1 MAYKFRL
8 PEMGEGLTE
17 GDIASFLV
25 KEGDQVK
32 DGDPLVEIQTDKSTT
47 QLVSPVAGT
56 IKKIEAKEDDHVEKG
71 NDLVLIDDGKDG
83 VSTNV
88 EDEDAEDADDS
99 ADDTAAEESSAPV
112 ESEAPA
118 ASSAPAPAPKQG
130 GVAPLAEPN
139 KLVMA
144 MPSVRQYARDKGVD
158 ISLVQPS
165 GNHGQVLKEDI
176 DNFNGAAASGPAA
189 SAPAANATVAASA
202 PAAGNT
208 IKPYEG
214 AGKDAETREPLSKM
228 RQIIAKNMRESAD
241 ISPMVTVFAN
251 AEVSKMMANR
261 KKYKPVAADQ
271 GIHLTFLPYVVK
283 ALIAMMKKYP
293 EFNSS
298 IDDST
303 QELVQKHYYNIGIAT
318 STDHGLYNPN
328 IKNADSK
335 SMFEIAKEISDNA
348 EAAEENKLSPESMVH
363 GCMTISNIGS
373 MRGGW
378 FTPIINQPEVAIL
391 GMGTIATEPVVN
403 ADGEIVVGHNM
414 KLSLTVDHRLIDGAL
429 ATEALNYLKKLLE
442 DPELLMMEG

>member
-25 KEGDQVK
+25 KEGDQIK
-32 DGDPLVEIQTDKSTT
+32 ADDPLVEIQTDKSTT
-47 QLVSPVAGT
+47 QLVSPVDGT
-56 IKKIEAKEDDHVEKG
+56 VTKLDAKEDDHVEKG
-71 NDLVLIDDGKDG
+71 DDLVEIDDGKDG

-88 EDEDAEDADDS
+88 EADDDEDAGDDS
-99 ADDTAAEESSAPV
+99 ADEAPAEEESSAPA
-112 ESEAPA
+112 ESAAPA
-118 ASSAPAPAPKQG
+118 KPAAPAKG

-176 DNFNGAAASGPAA
+176 DNFNGAAASAPAA
-189 SAPAANATVAASA
+189 SAETAAAA
-202 PAAGNT
+202 PKAGNT
-208 IKPYEG
+208 ITPYTG
-214 AGKDAETREPLSKM
+214 AGEDAETREPLSNM
-228 RQIIAKNMRESAD
+228 RKIIAKNMRDSVD

-251 AEVSKMMANR
+251 AEVSKLMANR
-261 KKYKPVAADQ
+261 KKYKPVAAEQ

-303 QELVQKHYYNIGIAT
+303 HELVQKHYYNIGIAT

-348 EAAEENKLSPESMVH
+348 QAAEDNKLSPDSMAH

-403 ADGEIVVGHNM
+403 DEGEIVVGHNM

>member
-88 EDEDAEDADDS
+88 DSEDAEDADDG
-99 ADDTAAEESSAPV
+99 ADDTAAEESSAPA

-118 ASSAPAPAPKQG
+118 ASSEPAPAPKQG

-176 DNFNGAAASGPAA
+176 DNFNGAAAS
-189 SAPAANATVAASA
+189 APAANTASTAASA
-202 PAAGNT
+202 PAAGNA

-228 RQIIAKNMRESAD
+228 RQIIAKNMRDSVD

-261 KKYKPVAADQ
+261 KKYKAIAADQ

-348 EAAEENKLSPESMVH
+348 EAAEENKLSPDSMAH

-391 GMGTIATEPVVN
+391 GMGTIATEPIVN

>member
-88 EDEDAEDADDS
+88 DAEDADDS
-99 ADDTAAEESSAPV
+99 ADDTAAEESSAPA

-118 ASSAPAPAPKQG
+118 ASSEPAPAPKQG

-165 GNHGQVLKEDI
+165 GNHGQVLKIDI
-176 DNFNGAAASGPAA
+176 DNFNGNAA
-189 SAPAANATVAASA
+189 SAPAAAATAPAASA

-228 RQIIAKNMRESAD
+228 RQIIAKNMRDSVD

-261 KKYKPVAADQ
+261 KKYKAIAADQ

-348 EAAEENKLSPESMVH
+348 EAAEENKLSPDSMAH

-391 GMGTIATEPVVN
+391 GMGTIATEPIVN

>member
-25 KEGDQVK
+25 KEGDQIK
-32 DGDPLVEIQTDKSTT
+32 ADDPLVEVQTDKSTT
-47 QLVSPVAGT
+47 QLVSPVDGT
-56 IKKIEAKEDDHVEKG
+56 VTKLDAKEDDHVEKG
-71 NDLVLIDDGKDG
+71 DDLVEIDDGKDG

-88 EDEDAEDADDS
+88 EADDDDADAGDDS
-99 ADDTAAEESSAPV
+99 ADEAPAEEESSAPA
-112 ESEAPA
+112 ESAAPA
-118 ASSAPAPAPKQG
+118 KPAAPAKG
-130 GVAPLAEPN
+130 GVAPLAQPN

-176 DNFNGAAASGPAA
+176 DNFNGAAAS
-189 SAPAANATVAASA
+189 APVAASEAAAAA
-202 PAAGNT
+202 PKAGNT
-208 IKPYEG
+208 ITPYTG
-214 AGKDAETREPLSKM
+214 AGQDAETREPLSNM
-228 RQIIAKNMRESAD
+228 RKIIAKNMRDSVD

-251 AEVSKMMANR
+251 AEVSKLMANR
-261 KKYKPVAADQ
+261 KKYKPVAAEQ

-303 QELVQKHYYNIGIAT
+303 HELVQKHYYNIGIAT

-348 EAAEENKLSPESMVH
+348 QAAEDNKLSPDSMVH

-403 ADGEIVVGHNM
+403 DEGEIVVGHNM

>member
-88 EDEDAEDADDS
+88 DSEDAEDADES
-99 ADDTAAEESSAPV
+99 ANDTAAEESSAPA
-112 ESEAPA
+112 ESETPA
-118 ASSAPAPAPKQG
+118 ASSEPAPAPKQG

-176 DNFNGAAASGPAA
+176 DNFNGAAAS
-189 SAPAANATVAASA
+189 APAANTATAAASA

-261 KKYKPVAADQ
+261 KKYKAVVADQ

-348 EAAEENKLSPESMVH
+348 QAAEDNKLSPESMAH
-363 GCMTISNIGS
+363 GCITISNIGS

>member
-88 EDEDAEDADDS
+88 DSEDAEDADDG
-99 ADDTAAEESSAPV
+99 ADDTVAEESSAPA

-118 ASSAPAPAPKQG
+118 ASSEPAPAPKQG

-176 DNFNGAAASGPAA
+176 DNFNGAAAS
-189 SAPAANATVAASA
+189 APAANTASTAASA
-202 PAAGNT
+202 PAAGNA

-228 RQIIAKNMRESAD
+228 RQIIAKNMRDSVD

-261 KKYKPVAADQ
+261 KKYKAIAADQ

-348 EAAEENKLSPESMVH
+348 EAAEENKLSPDSMAH

-391 GMGTIATEPVVN
+391 GMGTIATEPIVN

>member
-1 MAYKFRL
+1 M
-8 PEMGEGLTE
+8 
-17 GDIASFLV
+17 
-25 KEGDQVK
+25 
-32 DGDPLVEIQTDKSTT
+32 
-47 QLVSPVAGT
+47 
-56 IKKIEAKEDDHVEKG
+56 G
-71 NDLVLIDDGKDG
+71 NDLVLIDDGKDE

-176 DNFNGAAASGPAA
+176 DNFNGAAAS
-189 SAPAANATVAASA
+189 APAANATVAASA

-214 AGKDAETREPLSKM
+214 AGKDDETREPLSKM

-271 GIHLTFLPYVVK
+271 GIHLTFLPM
-283 ALIAMMKKYP
+283 L
-293 EFNSS
+293 
-298 IDDST
+298 
-303 QELVQKHYYNIGIAT
+303 
-318 STDHGLYNPN
+318 
-328 IKNADSK
+328 
-335 SMFEIAKEISDNA
+335 
-348 EAAEENKLSPESMVH
+348 
-363 GCMTISNIGS
+363 
-373 MRGGW
+373 
-378 FTPIINQPEVAIL
+378 
-391 GMGTIATEPVVN
+391 
-403 ADGEIVVGHNM
+403 
-414 KLSLTVDHRLIDGAL
+414 
-429 ATEALNYLKKLLE
+429 
-442 DPELLMMEG
+442 

>member
-88 EDEDAEDADDS
+88 DSEDAEDADDS
-99 ADDTAAEESSAPV
+99 ANDTAAEESSAPA
-112 ESEAPA
+112 ESETPA
-118 ASSAPAPAPKQG
+118 ASSEPAPAPKQG

-176 DNFNGAAASGPAA
+176 DNFNGAAAS
-189 SAPAANATVAASA
+189 APAANTATPAASA

-228 RQIIAKNMRESAD
+228 RQIIAKNMRESAN

-261 KKYKPVAADQ
+261 KKYKAVAADQ

-348 EAAEENKLSPESMVH
+348 QAAEDNKLSPESMAH
-363 GCMTISNIGS
+363 GCITISNIGS

-378 FTPIINQPEVAIL
+378 FTPIINQPEVVIL

>member
-88 EDEDAEDADDS
+88 DAEDADDS
-99 ADDTAAEESSAPV
+99 AGDTAAEESSAPA

-118 ASSAPAPAPKQG
+118 ASSEPAPAPKQG

-139 KLVMA
+139 KLVTA

-165 GNHGQVLKEDI
+165 GNHGQVLKIDI
-176 DNFNGAAASGPAA
+176 DNFNGNAA
-189 SAPAANATVAASA
+189 SAPAAAATAPAASA
-202 PAAGNT
+202 PAAGNA

-228 RQIIAKNMRESAD
+228 RQIIAKNMRDSVD

-261 KKYKPVAADQ
+261 KKYKAIAADQ

-348 EAAEENKLSPESMVH
+348 EAAEENKLSPDSMAH

-391 GMGTIATEPVVN
+391 GMGTIATEPIVN

>member
-88 EDEDAEDADDS
+88 DSEDAEDADDG
-99 ADDTAAEESSAPV
+99 ADDTAAEESSAPA

-118 ASSAPAPAPKQG
+118 ASSEPAPAPKQG

-176 DNFNGAAASGPAA
+176 DNFNGASA
-189 SAPAANATVAASA
+189 SAPAANTASTAASA
-202 PAAGNT
+202 PAAGNA

-228 RQIIAKNMRESAD
+228 RQIIAKNMRDSVD

-261 KKYKPVAADQ
+261 KKYKAIAADQ

-348 EAAEENKLSPESMVH
+348 EAAEENKLSPDSMAH

-391 GMGTIATEPVVN
+391 GMGTIATEPIVN

>member
-25 KEGDQVK
+25 KEGDQIK
-32 DGDPLVEIQTDKSTT
+32 ADDPLVEVQTDKSTT
-47 QLVSPVAGT
+47 QLVSPVDGT
-56 IKKIEAKEDDHVEKG
+56 VTKLDAKEDDHVEKG
-71 NDLVLIDDGKDG
+71 DDLVEIDDGKDG

-88 EDEDAEDADDS
+88 EADDDDADAGDDS
-99 ADDTAAEESSAPV
+99 ADEAPAEEESSAPA
-112 ESEAPA
+112 ESAAPA
-118 ASSAPAPAPKQG
+118 KPAAPAKG
-130 GVAPLAEPN
+130 GVAPLAQPN

-176 DNFNGAAASGPAA
+176 DNFNGAAAS
-189 SAPAANATVAASA
+189 APAAASEATAAA
-202 PAAGNT
+202 PKAGNT
-208 IKPYEG
+208 ITPYTG
-214 AGKDAETREPLSKM
+214 AGQDAETREPLSNM
-228 RQIIAKNMRESAD
+228 RKIIAKNMRDSVD

-251 AEVSKMMANR
+251 AEVSKLMANR
-261 KKYKPVAADQ
+261 KKYKPVAAEQ

-303 QELVQKHYYNIGIAT
+303 HELVQKHYYNIGIAT

-348 EAAEENKLSPESMVH
+348 QAAEDNKLSPDSMVH

-403 ADGEIVVGHNM
+403 DEGEIVVGHNM

-429 ATEALNYLKKLLE
+429 VTEALNYLKKLLE

>member
-88 EDEDAEDADDS
+88 DAEDADDS
-99 ADDTAAEESSAPV
+99 AGDTAAEESSAPA

-118 ASSAPAPAPKQG
+118 ASSEPAPAPKQG

-165 GNHGQVLKEDI
+165 GNHGQVLKIDI
-176 DNFNGAAASGPAA
+176 DNFNGNAA
-189 SAPAANATVAASA
+189 SAPAAAATAPAASA
-202 PAAGNT
+202 PAAGNA

-228 RQIIAKNMRESAD
+228 RQIIAKNMRDSVD

-261 KKYKPVAADQ
+261 KKYKAIAADQ

-348 EAAEENKLSPESMVH
+348 EAAEENKLSPDSMAH

-391 GMGTIATEPVVN
+391 GMGTIATEPIVN

>member
-176 DNFNGAAASGPAA
+176 DNFNGAAAS
-189 SAPAANATVAASA
+189 APAANATVAASA

-214 AGKDAETREPLSKM
+214 AGKDDETREPLSKM

-403 ADGEIVVGHNM
+403 TDGEIVVGHNM

>member
-88 EDEDAEDADDS
+88 DSEDAEDADDS
-99 ADDTAAEESSAPV
+99 ANDTAAEESSAPA
-112 ESEAPA
+112 ESETPA
-118 ASSAPAPAPKQG
+118 ASSEPAPAPKQG

-176 DNFNGAAASGPAA
+176 DNFNGAAAS
-189 SAPAANATVAASA
+189 APVANTATTAASA

-251 AEVSKMMANR
+251 AEASKMMANR
-261 KKYKPVAADQ
+261 KKYKAVAADQ

-348 EAAEENKLSPESMVH
+348 QAAEDNKLSPESMAH
-363 GCMTISNIGS
+363 GCITISNIGS

>member
-32 DGDPLVEIQTDKSTT
+32 DGDPLVEVQTDKSTT
-47 QLVSPVAGT
+47 QLVSPVDGT
-56 IKKIEAKEDDHVEKG
+56 VKKLEAKEDDHVEKG
-71 NDLVLIDDGKDG
+71 DDLVLIDDGKDG

-88 EDEDAEDADDS
+88 ESEGGD
-99 ADDTAAEESSAPV
+99 DDTAAEN
-112 ESEAPA
+112 
-118 ASSAPAPAPKQG
+118 SSAPAEDKSASNTPAPAATSG
-130 GVAPLAEPN
+130 NVAPLAEPN

-158 ISLVQPS
+158 ISLVQPT
-165 GNHGQVLKEDI
+165 GKHGQVLKIDI
-176 DNFNGAAASGPAA
+176 DNFNGAAQPTAPAQPAA
-189 SAPAANATVAASA
+189 QSSAPAKT
-202 PAAGNT
+202 AGNT
-208 IKPYEG
+208 VKAYDGGNP
-214 AGKDAETREPLSKM
+214 DAETREPLSKM
-228 RQIIAKNMRESAD
+228 RQIIAKNMRDSVD
-241 ISPMVTVFAN
+241 ISPMVTIFAN
-251 AEVSKMMANR
+251 AEVSKLMANR
-261 KKYKPVAADQ
+261 KKFKQVAADQ

-335 SMFEIAKEISDNA
+335 SMFEIAKEISANA
-348 EAAEENKLSPESMVH
+348 QAAEENKLSPDSMA
-363 GCMTISNIGS
+363 GGSMTISNIGS

-391 GMGTIATEPVVN
+391 GMGTIATEPIVN
-403 ADGEIVVGHNM
+403 DEGEIVVGHNM

>member
-88 EDEDAEDADDS
+88 DSEDAEDADDS
-99 ADDTAAEESSAPV
+99 ANDTAAEESSAPA
-112 ESEAPA
+112 ESETPA
-118 ASSAPAPAPKQG
+118 ASSEPAPAPKQD

-176 DNFNGAAASGPAA
+176 DNFNGAAAS
-189 SAPAANATVAASA
+189 APAANTVTAAASA

-261 KKYKPVAADQ
+261 KKYKAVAADQ

-348 EAAEENKLSPESMVH
+348 QAAEDNKLSPESMAH
-363 GCMTISNIGS
+363 GCITISNIGS

>member
-17 GDIASFLV
+17 GDIVSFLV

-88 EDEDAEDADDS
+88 DAEDADDS
-99 ADDTAAEESSAPV
+99 AGDTAAEESSAPA

-118 ASSAPAPAPKQG
+118 ASSEPAPAPKQG

-165 GNHGQVLKEDI
+165 GNHGQVLKIDI
-176 DNFNGAAASGPAA
+176 DNFNGNAA
-189 SAPAANATVAASA
+189 SAPAAAATAPAASA
-202 PAAGNT
+202 PAAGNA

-228 RQIIAKNMRESAD
+228 RQIIAKNMRDSVD

-261 KKYKPVAADQ
+261 KKYKAIAADQ

-348 EAAEENKLSPESMVH
+348 EAAEENKLSPDSMAH

-391 GMGTIATEPVVN
+391 GMGTIATEPIVN

>member
-88 EDEDAEDADDS
+88 DSEDAEDADDG
-99 ADDTAAEESSAPV
+99 ADDTAAEESSAPA

-118 ASSAPAPAPKQG
+118 ASSEPAPAPKQG

-176 DNFNGAAASGPAA
+176 DNFNGAAAS
-189 SAPAANATVAASA
+189 APAANTASTAASA
-202 PAAGNT
+202 PAAGNA

-228 RQIIAKNMRESAD
+228 RQIIAKNMRDSVD

-261 KKYKPVAADQ
+261 KKYKAIAADQ

-348 EAAEENKLSPESMVH
+348 EAAEENKLSPDSMAH
-363 GCMTISNIGS
+363 GCMTISNIGL

-391 GMGTIATEPVVN
+391 GMGTIATEPIVN

>member
-88 EDEDAEDADDS
+88 DSEDAEDADDG
-99 ADDTAAEESSAPV
+99 ADDTAAEESSAPA

-118 ASSAPAPAPKQG
+118 ASSEPAPAPKQG

-176 DNFNGAAASGPAA
+176 DNFNGAAAS
-189 SAPAANATVAASA
+189 APAANTASTAASA
-202 PAAGNT
+202 PAAGNA

-228 RQIIAKNMRESAD
+228 RQIIAKNMRDSVD

-261 KKYKPVAADQ
+261 KKYKAIAADQ

-303 QELVQKHYYNIGIAT
+303 QELVQKHDYNIGIAT

-348 EAAEENKLSPESMVH
+348 EAAEENKLSPDSMAH

-391 GMGTIATEPVVN
+391 GMGTIATEPIVN

>member
-25 KEGDQVK
+25 KEGDQIK
-32 DGDPLVEIQTDKSTT
+32 ADDPLVEIQTDKSTT
-47 QLVSPVAGT
+47 QLVSPVDGT
-56 IKKIEAKEDDHVEKG
+56 VTKLDAKEDDHVEKG
-71 NDLVLIDDGKDG
+71 DDLVEIDDGKDG

-88 EDEDAEDADDS
+88 EADDDADAGDDS
-99 ADDTAAEESSAPV
+99 ADEAPAEEESSAPA
-112 ESEAPA
+112 ESVAPA
-118 ASSAPAPAPKQG
+118 KPAAPAKG

-176 DNFNGAAASGPAA
+176 DNFNGAAASAPAA
-189 SAPAANATVAASA
+189 SAETAAAA
-202 PAAGNT
+202 PKAGNT
-208 IKPYEG
+208 ITPYTG
-214 AGKDAETREPLSKM
+214 AGEDAETREPLSNM
-228 RQIIAKNMRESAD
+228 RKIIAKNMRDSVD

-251 AEVSKMMANR
+251 AEVSKLMANR
-261 KKYKPVAADQ
+261 KKYKPVAAEQ

-303 QELVQKHYYNIGIAT
+303 HELVQKHYYNIGIAT

-348 EAAEENKLSPESMVH
+348 QAAEDNKLSPDSMAH

-403 ADGEIVVGHNM
+403 DEGEIVVGHNM

>member
-88 EDEDAEDADDS
+88 EDEDAEDS
-99 ADDTAAEESSAPV
+99 ADDTSADEESSAPA

-118 ASSAPAPAPKQG
+118 SSEPAPAPKQG

-176 DNFNGAAASGPAA
+176 DNFNGAAAAA
-189 SAPAANATVAASA
+189 APAAGATAAAAAAA

-214 AGKDAETREPLSKM
+214 AGKDAETREPLSNM
-228 RQIIAKNMRESAD
+228 RKIIAKNMRDSAD
-241 ISPMVTVFAN
+241 ISPMVTIFAN
-251 AEVSKMMANR
+251 AEVSKLMANR
-261 KKYKPVAADQ
+261 KKYKAVAADQ

-283 ALIAMMKKYP
+283 AVIAMMKKYP
-293 EFNSS
+293 EFNAS

-348 EAAEENKLSPESMVH
+348 QAAEDNKLSPDSMAH

-403 ADGEIVVGHNM
+403 EDGEIVVGHNM

-429 ATEALNYLKKLLE
+429 GTEALNYVKKLLE

>member
-25 KEGDQVK
+25 KEGDQIK
-32 DGDPLVEIQTDKSTT
+32 ADDPLVEVQTDKSTT
-47 QLVSPVAGT
+47 QLVSPVDGT
-56 IKKIEAKEDDHVEKG
+56 VTKLDAKEDDHVEKG
-71 NDLVLIDDGKDG
+71 DDLVEIDDGKDG

-88 EDEDAEDADDS
+88 EADDDDADAGDDS
-99 ADDTAAEESSAPV
+99 ADEAPAEEESSAPA
-112 ESEAPA
+112 ESAAPA
-118 ASSAPAPAPKQG
+118 KPAGPAKG
-130 GVAPLAEPN
+130 GVAPLAQPN

-176 DNFNGAAASGPAA
+176 DNFNGAAAS
-189 SAPAANATVAASA
+189 APAAASEAAAAA
-202 PAAGNT
+202 PKAGNT
-208 IKPYEG
+208 ITPYTG
-214 AGKDAETREPLSKM
+214 AGQDAETREPLSNM
-228 RQIIAKNMRESAD
+228 RKIIAKNMRDSVD

-251 AEVSKMMANR
+251 AEVSKLMANR
-261 KKYKPVAADQ
+261 KKYKPVAAEQ

-303 QELVQKHYYNIGIAT
+303 HELVQKHYYNIGIAT

-348 EAAEENKLSPESMVH
+348 QAAEDNKLSPDSMVH

-403 ADGEIVVGHNM
+403 DEGEIVVGHNM

-429 ATEALNYLKKLLE
+429 VTEALNYLKKLLE

>member
-88 EDEDAEDADDS
+88 DSEDAEDADDG
-99 ADDTAAEESSAPV
+99 ADDTAAEESSAPA

-118 ASSAPAPAPKQG
+118 ASSEPAPAPKQG

-176 DNFNGAAASGPAA
+176 DNFNGAAAS
-189 SAPAANATVAASA
+189 APAANTASTAASA
-202 PAAGNT
+202 PAAGNA

-228 RQIIAKNMRESAD
+228 RQIIAKNMRDSVD

-261 KKYKPVAADQ
+261 KKYKAIAADQ

-303 QELVQKHYYNIGIAT
+303 QELVQKHYYNISIAT

-348 EAAEENKLSPESMVH
+348 EAAEENKLSPDSMAH

-391 GMGTIATEPVVN
+391 GMGTIATEPIVN

>member
-25 KEGDQVK
+25 KEGDQIK
-32 DGDPLVEIQTDKSTT
+32 ADDPLVEIQTDKSTT
-47 QLVSPVAGT
+47 QLVSPVDGT
-56 IKKIEAKEDDHVEKG
+56 VTKLDAKEDDHVEKG
-71 NDLVLIDDGKDG
+71 DDLVEIDDGKDG

-88 EDEDAEDADDS
+88 EADDDADAGDDS
-99 ADDTAAEESSAPV
+99 ADEAPAEEESSAPA
-112 ESEAPA
+112 ESAAPA
-118 ASSAPAPAPKQG
+118 KPAAPAKG

-176 DNFNGAAASGPAA
+176 DNFNGAAASAPAA
-189 SAPAANATVAASA
+189 SAETAAAA
-202 PAAGNT
+202 PKAGNT
-208 IKPYEG
+208 ITPYTG
-214 AGKDAETREPLSKM
+214 AGEDAETREPLSNM
-228 RQIIAKNMRESAD
+228 RKIIAKNMRDSVD

-251 AEVSKMMANR
+251 AEVSKLMANR
-261 KKYKPVAADQ
+261 KKYKPVAAEQ

-303 QELVQKHYYNIGIAT
+303 HELVQKHYYNIGIAT

-348 EAAEENKLSPESMVH
+348 QAAEDNKLSPDSMAH

-403 ADGEIVVGHNM
+403 DEGEIVVGHNM
-414 KLSLTVDHRLIDGAL
+414 KLS
-429 ATEALNYLKKLLE
+429 
-442 DPELLMMEG
+442 

>member
-17 GDIASFLV
+17 GDVASFLV
-25 KEGDQVK
+25 KEGDK
-32 DGDPLVEIQTDKSTT
+32 IKADDPLVEIQTDKSTT
-47 QLVSPVAGT
+47 QLVSPVDGT
-56 IKKIEAKEDDHVEKG
+56 ITKLDVKEDDHVEKG
-71 NDLVLIDDGKDG
+71 DDLVEIDDGKDG

-88 EDEDAEDADDS
+88 E
-99 ADDTAAEESSAPV
+99 AEESDEDEDEDEESSEEESAAP
-112 ESEAPA
+112 SEAPA
-118 ASSAPAPAPKQG
+118 KPAAPAKG
-130 GVAPLAEPN
+130 GVAPLAQPN

-158 ISLVQPS
+158 ITLVQPS

-176 DNFNGAAASGPAA
+176 DNFNAAAAAPAAGAAAPAA
-189 SAPAANATVAASA
+189 AK
-202 PAAGNT
+202 GNT
-208 IKPYEG
+208 IKPYTG
-214 AGKDAETREPLSKM
+214 AGEDAETREPLSNM
-228 RQIIAKNMRESAD
+228 RKIIAKGMRDSVD

-251 AEVSKMMANR
+251 AEVSKIMANR

-283 ALIAMMKKYP
+283 AVIAMMKKYP

-348 EAAEENKLSPESMVH
+348 QAAEDNKLSPESMAH
-363 GCMTISNIGS
+363 GCITISNIGS
-373 MRGGW
+373 MRGGF

-391 GMGTIATEPVVN
+391 GMGTIATEPIVN
-403 ADGEIVVGHNM
+403 DEGEIVVGHNM

-442 DPELLMMEG
+442 DPDLLMMEG

>member
-88 EDEDAEDADDS
+88 DAEDADDS
-99 ADDTAAEESSAPV
+99 ADDTAAEESSAPA

-118 ASSAPAPAPKQG
+118 ASSEPAPAPKQG

-165 GNHGQVLKEDI
+165 GNHGQVLKIDI
-176 DNFNGAAASGPAA
+176 DNFNGNAA
-189 SAPAANATVAASA
+189 SAPAAAATALAASA

-228 RQIIAKNMRESAD
+228 RQIIAKNMRDSVD

-261 KKYKPVAADQ
+261 KKYKAIAADQ

-348 EAAEENKLSPESMVH
+348 EAAEENKLSPDSMAH

-391 GMGTIATEPVVN
+391 GMGTIATEPIVN

>member
-88 EDEDAEDADDS
+88 EDEDAEDS
-99 ADDTAAEESSAPV
+99 ADDTSADEESSAPA

-118 ASSAPAPAPKQG
+118 SSEPAPAPKQG

-144 MPSVRQYARDKGVD
+144 MPSVRQYARDKDVD

-176 DNFNGAAASGPAA
+176 DNFNGAAAA
-189 SAPAANATVAASA
+189 APAAGATAAAAA

-214 AGKDAETREPLSKM
+214 AGKDAETREPLSNM
-228 RQIIAKNMRESAD
+228 RKIIAKNMRDSAD
-241 ISPMVTVFAN
+241 ISPMVTIFAN
-251 AEVSKMMANR
+251 AEVSKLMANR
-261 KKYKPVAADQ
+261 KKYKAVAADQ

-283 ALIAMMKKYP
+283 AVIAMMKKYP
-293 EFNSS
+293 EFNAS

-348 EAAEENKLSPESMVH
+348 QAAEDNKLSPDSMAH

-403 ADGEIVVGHNM
+403 EDGEIVVGHNM

-429 ATEALNYLKKLLE
+429 GTEALNYVKKLLE

>member
-25 KEGDQVK
+25 KEGDQIK
-32 DGDPLVEIQTDKSTT
+32 ADDPLVEVQTDKSTT
-47 QLVSPVAGT
+47 QLVSPVDGT
-56 IKKIEAKEDDHVEKG
+56 VTKLDAKEDDHVEKG
-71 NDLVLIDDGKDG
+71 DDLVEIDDGKDG

-88 EDEDAEDADDS
+88 EADDDDADAGDDS
-99 ADDTAAEESSAPV
+99 ADEAPAEEESSAPA
-112 ESEAPA
+112 ESAAPA
-118 ASSAPAPAPKQG
+118 KPAAPAKG
-130 GVAPLAEPN
+130 GVAPLAQPN

-176 DNFNGAAASGPAA
+176 DNFNGAAAS
-189 SAPAANATVAASA
+189 APAAASEAAAAA
-202 PAAGNT
+202 PKAGNT
-208 IKPYEG
+208 ITPYTG
-214 AGKDAETREPLSKM
+214 AGQDAETREPLSNM
-228 RQIIAKNMRESAD
+228 RKIIAKNMRDSVD

-251 AEVSKMMANR
+251 AEVSKLMANR
-261 KKYKPVAADQ
+261 KKYKPVAAEQ

-303 QELVQKHYYNIGIAT
+303 HELVQKHYYNIGIAT

-348 EAAEENKLSPESMVH
+348 QAAEDNKLSPDSMVH

-403 ADGEIVVGHNM
+403 DEGEIVVGHNM

>member
-25 KEGDQVK
+25 KEGDQIK
-32 DGDPLVEIQTDKSTT
+32 ADDPLVEIQTDKSTT
-47 QLVSPVAGT
+47 QLVSPVDGT
-56 IKKIEAKEDDHVEKG
+56 VTKLDAKEDDHVEKG
-71 NDLVLIDDGKDG
+71 DDLVEIDDGKDG

-88 EDEDAEDADDS
+88 EADDDDADAGDDS
-99 ADDTAAEESSAPV
+99 ADEAPAEEESSAPA
-112 ESEAPA
+112 ESAAPA
-118 ASSAPAPAPKQG
+118 KPAAPAKG
-130 GVAPLAEPN
+130 GVAPLAQPN

-176 DNFNGAAASGPAA
+176 DNFNGAAAS
-189 SAPAANATVAASA
+189 APAAASEATAAA
-202 PAAGNT
+202 PKAGNT
-208 IKPYEG
+208 ITPYTG
-214 AGKDAETREPLSKM
+214 AGQDAETREPLSNM
-228 RQIIAKNMRESAD
+228 RKIIAKNMRDSVD

-251 AEVSKMMANR
+251 AEVSKLMANR
-261 KKYKPVAADQ
+261 KKYKPVAAEQ

-303 QELVQKHYYNIGIAT
+303 HELVQKHYYNIGIAT

-348 EAAEENKLSPESMVH
+348 QAAEDNKLSPDSMVH

-403 ADGEIVVGHNM
+403 DEGEIVVGHNM

-429 ATEALNYLKKLLE
+429 VTEALNYLKKLLE

>member
-25 KEGDQVK
+25 KEGDQIK
-32 DGDPLVEIQTDKSTT
+32 ADDPLVEIQTDKSTT
-47 QLVSPVAGT
+47 QLVSPVDGT
-56 IKKIEAKEDDHVEKG
+56 VTKLDAKEDDHVEKG
-71 NDLVLIDDGKDG
+71 DDLVEIDDGKDG

-88 EDEDAEDADDS
+88 EADDDDADAGDDS
-99 ADDTAAEESSAPV
+99 ADEAPAEEESSAPA
-112 ESEAPA
+112 ESAAPA
-118 ASSAPAPAPKQG
+118 KPAAPAKG
-130 GVAPLAEPN
+130 GVASLAQPN

-176 DNFNGAAASGPAA
+176 DNFNGAAAS
-189 SAPAANATVAASA
+189 APAAASEATAAA
-202 PAAGNT
+202 PKAGNT
-208 IKPYEG
+208 ITPYTG
-214 AGKDAETREPLSKM
+214 AGQDAETREPLSNM
-228 RQIIAKNMRESAD
+228 RKIIAKNMRDSVD

-251 AEVSKMMANR
+251 AEVSKLMANR
-261 KKYKPVAADQ
+261 KKYKPVAAEQ

-303 QELVQKHYYNIGIAT
+303 HELVQKHYYNIGIAT

-348 EAAEENKLSPESMVH
+348 QAAEDNKLSPDSMVH

-403 ADGEIVVGHNM
+403 DEGEIVVGHNM

-429 ATEALNYLKKLLE
+429 VTEALNYLKKLLE

>member
-71 NDLVLIDDGKDG
+71 NDLVLIDDAKDG

-88 EDEDAEDADDS
+88 DAEDADDS
-99 ADDTAAEESSAPV
+99 ADDTAAEESSAPA

-118 ASSAPAPAPKQG
+118 ASSGPAPAPKQG

-165 GNHGQVLKEDI
+165 GNHGQVLKIDI
-176 DNFNGAAASGPAA
+176 DNFNGNAA
-189 SAPAANATVAASA
+189 SAQAAAATAPAASA

-228 RQIIAKNMRESAD
+228 RQIIAKNMRDSVD

-261 KKYKPVAADQ
+261 KKYKAIAADQ

-348 EAAEENKLSPESMVH
+348 EAAEENKLSPDSMAH

-391 GMGTIATEPVVN
+391 GMGTIATEPIVN